1 MITGDNKL
9 TAISIAK
16 EIGLLTKEDDIVLTS
31 EELNKMND
39 IEVKKIIPK
48 LKVVARSLPEDKK
61 RLVILSQE
69 LGLVTG
75 MTGDGINDAPA
86 LKRADVGFAMGSG
99 TEVSKETSDII
110 ILDNNF
116 ISIVKTI
123 LFGRTIFKSI
133 RKFIIFQLTVN
144 LTAVSLSVIGP
155 FFGIIAPVTVI
166 QMLWI
171 NMVMDTLAGVAYSY
185 EPPLDSY
192 MLEPPKKKDEKIMN
206 KYMINEILIT
216 GSYMSILCMIFLK
229 NKFIHSLYR
238 VGENDKYV
246 MSAFFGLFIFMTIF
260 NAFNARSNRLNIFA
274 NLRKIKYF
282 YSL

>member
-216 GSYMSILCMIFLK
+216 GSYMSILCMVFLK

-238 VGENDKYV
+238 VGENDK
-246 MSAFFGLFIFMTIF
+246 
-260 NAFNARSNRLNIFA
+260 
-274 NLRKIKYF
+274 
-282 YSL
+282 